1 MKFNTKIKQKII
13 DKHLSSDW
21 LKAHPGLSTLS
32 LAEIQCRAPQCKR
45 ECGVHHEGGEEP
57 PHCPDQAD

>member
-32 LAEIQCRAPQCKR
+32 LAEISYLTDFSINPTIELRIPR
-45 ECGVHHEGGEEP
+45 LTL
-57 PHCPDQAD
+57 DSLRI